1 MKRQLFSIV
10 LFLLQMTKLNDL
22 TLSELVTKP
31 KYPKEFLPWRTEF
44 TKGITSLGLN
54 HKFMVLSFV
63 KKSFKLT
70 PDLT

>member
-1 MKRQLFSIV
+1 
-10 LFLLQMTKLNDL
+10 MTKLNDL

-63 KKSFKLT
+63 KKIFQTDPRLNMKNLVNFS
-70 PDLT
+70 

>member
-1 MKRQLFSIV
+1 
-10 LFLLQMTKLNDL
+10 MTKLSDL

-31 KYPKEFLPWRTEF
+31 KYTKEFLPWRTEF

-63 KKSFKLT
+63 KKIFQTDPRLNMKNLVNFS
-70 PDLT
+70 